1 MVTSEFRDLHKL
13 AQKRTREA
21 AASVL
26 QLLDDDEERTALLL
40 ACAIDFVDGA
50 SICIREDNEELTKDQ
65 ALAAALG
72 MLISSF
78 GTDKVVA
85 AFRHLKEARS

>member
-13 AQKRTREA
+13 ARQRTREA
-21 AASVL
+21 AGSVL
-26 QLLDDDEERTALLL
+26 QLLDSNEECTALLL
-40 ACAIDFVDGA
+40 ACAIDFVNGA
-50 SICIREDNEELTKDQ
+50 ATSIEDDNEEITKDQ

-72 MLISSF
+72 MLISSY
-78 GTDKVVA
+78 GVDKVVA